1 MRCPYC
7 SSIDNKVVDSR
18 MGKEGESIRRRRECL
33 TCEGRFT
40 TYERVEEVLPSV
52 IKKDGRREPFDR
64 LKILNG
70 LKKACEKR
78 PISMEMLERT
88 VEEIEKVLQEK
99 GLKEIPS
106 TMVGEEVMERLHK
119 LDEVAYVRFASVYRS
134 FRDINEFMSE
144 LKDIL
149 SNKEMKDAK
158 DVVAEKP
165 HKAEEK
171 KQKPEKLLLPLDS

>member
-1 MRCPYC
+1 MRCPFC

-18 MGKEGESIRRRRECL
+18 MGKEGETIRRRRECL

-52 IKKDGRREPFDR
+52 IKKDGRREPYDR
-64 LKILNG
+64 MKILSG

-78 PISMEMLERT
+78 PIGIEQLEKT
-88 VEEIEKVLQEK
+88 VDEIEKALQEK
-99 GLKEIPS
+99 GYKEIPS
-106 TMVGEEVMERLHK
+106 KAIGEELMNRLHA

-134 FRDINEFMSE
+134 FKDINEFMSE

-149 SNKEMKDAK
+149 SEKEIKSIPKQA
-158 DVVAEKP
+158 ARS
-165 HKAEEK
+165 
-171 KQKPEKLLLPLDS
+171 QKPE